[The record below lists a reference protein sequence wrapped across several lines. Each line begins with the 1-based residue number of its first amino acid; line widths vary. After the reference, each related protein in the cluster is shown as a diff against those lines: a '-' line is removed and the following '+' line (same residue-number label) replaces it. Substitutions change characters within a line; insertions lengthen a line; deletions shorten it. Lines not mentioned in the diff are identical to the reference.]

1 MNLIAW
7 FDQAQPGQTTEYA
20 MSELPQPRLMVFRKE
35 PLMRAIAAMGV
46 SPVTLGI
53 WFFIFVSLT
62 LSVWATL
69 TEPPPQAGV
78 RYLSFFDNIS
88 WSISMIYLFPFVV
101 SLTLKYY
108 LEIPNLFVFL
118 LDQTSQNQGNQTE
131 LDAFYAW
138 LDRRFN
144 SYWVTAGA
152 LALTIGLNLI
162 YFHEILDQL
171 GDPDWI
177 TGGKILGSLSKHGRG
192 FTAVGLYAAFVQIVL
207 LYWVINLIWRGV
219 VLAWGLHEL
228 FNKRNFRVKIQPL
241 HPDRCSGLSKIGD
254 VAMLLNL
261 TLFLLGIY
269 ISLKVVDKIVIQG
282 SALGADIGNPLML
295 GGYLILA
302 PLLFFFPLGA
312 AHQQM
317 NDARQKFL
325 EPISQQRDRLFSE
338 LANASS
344 DDKGLTAIQTFSA
357 LDTAIIRLHKDIP
370 VWPFDFRSMQAF
382 VGTVVIPI
390 VPIVLPFATKFIFG
404 K

>member
-1 MNLIAW
+1 
-7 FDQAQPGQTTEYA
+7 
-20 MSELPQPRLMVFRKE
+20 MSALPQPRLIVFRKE

-53 WFFIFVSLT
+53 WFFFAVSLT
-62 LSVWATL
+62 LSVWAKL
-69 TEPPPQAGV
+69 SEPPPQAGV

-108 LEIPNLFVFL
+108 LEIPNLFAFL
-118 LDQTSQNQGNQTE
+118 LDQTSQDHENQTR

-144 SYWVTAGA
+144 SYWVTAAA

-162 YFHEILDQL
+162 YFHEILNQE
-171 GDPDWI
+171 GNPDWI
-177 TGGKILGSLSKHGRG
+177 TSGKILGSLSKHGRG
-192 FTAVGLYAAFVQIVL
+192 FTTVGLYAAFVQIVL

-228 FNKRNFRVKIQPL
+228 FNKRNFPVKIRPL
-241 HPDRCSGLSKIGD
+241 HPDRCSGLSRIGD

-325 EPISQQRDRLFSE
+325 QPISQRRDRLFGE
-338 LANASS
+338 LADASP

-357 LDTAIIRLHKDIP
+357 LDAAIVRLHKDIP

-390 VPIVLPFATKFIFG
+390 LPIVLPFATKFIFG

>member
-1 MNLIAW
+1 
-7 FDQAQPGQTTEYA
+7 
-20 MSELPQPRLMVFRKE
+20 MSELPQPRLIVFRKE
-35 PLMRAIAAMGV
+35 PLLRAIVAMGA

-53 WFFIFVSLT
+53 WFFFVVSLT
-62 LSVWATL
+62 LSVWAKL
-69 TEPPPQAGV
+69 SEPPPQEGV
-78 RYLSFFDNIS
+78 HYLSFFDNIS

-108 LEIPNLFVFL
+108 LEIPKLFAFL
-118 LDQTSQNQGNQTE
+118 LDQSSQDHENQTR
-131 LDAFYAW
+131 LDAFYVW

-152 LALTIGLNLI
+152 LALTIVLNLI
-162 YFHEILDQL
+162 YFHEILNQQ
-171 GDPDWI
+171 GDDWI
-177 TGGKILGSLSKHGRG
+177 TSGKILSSLSGSGRG
-192 FTAVGLYAAFVQIVL
+192 FTTVGLYAAFVQIVL

-228 FNKRNFRVKIQPL
+228 FNKRNFPVKIQPL
-241 HPDRCSGLSKIGD
+241 HPDRCSGLSRIGD

-325 EPISQQRDRLFSE
+325 EPISQRRDRLFGE
-338 LANASS
+338 LADARS

-357 LDTAIIRLHKDIP
+357 LDAAIVRLHKDIP

-390 VPIVLPFATKFIFG
+390 LPIVLPFVTKFIFG

>member
-1 MNLIAW
+1 MNSIAW
-7 FDQAQPGQTTEYA
+7 LDLAQPGQTTEYA

-35 PLMRAIAAMGV
+35 PLMRAIVAMGA

-53 WFFIFVSLT
+53 WFFFVVSLT
-62 LSVWATL
+62 LSVWAKL
-69 TEPPPQAGV
+69 SEPPPQEGV

-108 LEIPNLFVFL
+108 LEIPNLFAFL
-118 LDQTSQNQGNQTE
+118 LDQASQDHENQTR

-144 SYWVTAGA
+144 SYWVTAAA

-162 YFHEILDQL
+162 YFHEILNQQ
-171 GDPDWI
+171 GDDWI
-177 TGGKILGSLSKHGRG
+177 TSGKILGSLSKHGRG
-192 FTAVGLYAAFVQIVL
+192 FTTVGLYAAVVQIVL

-228 FNKRNFRVKIQPL
+228 FNKRNFPVKIQPL
-241 HPDRCSGLSKIGD
+241 HPDRCSGLSRIGD

-325 EPISQQRDRLFSE
+325 QPISQRRDRLLGE
-338 LANASS
+338 LADASP

-357 LDTAIIRLHKDIP
+357 LDAAITRLHKDIP

>member
-1 MNLIAW
+1 
-7 FDQAQPGQTTEYA
+7 
-20 MSELPQPRLMVFRKE
+20 
-35 PLMRAIAAMGV
+35 
-46 SPVTLGI
+46 
-53 WFFIFVSLT
+53 
-62 LSVWATL
+62 
-69 TEPPPQAGV
+69 
-78 RYLSFFDNIS
+78 
-88 WSISMIYLFPFVV
+88 
-101 SLTLKYY
+101 
-108 LEIPNLFVFL
+108 
-118 LDQTSQNQGNQTE
+118 
-131 LDAFYAW
+131 
-138 LDRRFN
+138 
-144 SYWVTAGA
+144 
-152 LALTIGLNLI
+152 LALTIVLNLI
-162 YFHEILDQL
+162 YFHEILNQQ
-171 GDPDWI
+171 GDDWI
-177 TGGKILGSLSKHGRG
+177 TSGKILSSLSGSGRG
-192 FTAVGLYAAFVQIVL
+192 FTTVGLYAAFVQIVL

-228 FNKRNFRVKIQPL
+228 FNKRNFPVKIQPL
-241 HPDRCSGLSKIGD
+241 HPDRCSGLSRIGD

-317 NDARQKFL
+317 NDAREKFL
-325 EPISQQRDRLFSE
+325 EPISQRRDRLFGE
-338 LANASS
+338 LADARS

-357 LDTAIIRLHKDIP
+357 LDAAIVRLHKDIP

-390 VPIVLPFATKFIFG
+390 LPIVLPFVTKFIFG